1 MTATKTVDV
10 AIIGAGPAGM
20 AAALRVSQAGLSVV
34 VFDEQ
39 ARVGG
44 QIFRQTPSVF
54 KGGEPSAYR
63 LYPFGKALVEK
74 AEASAKID
82 WRFRQTVWGLFPEPD
97 GTRVRAAGS
106 TVMARKVLVATG
118 AYEMPVAFPGWTKPG
133 VMGVG
138 AIQTLL
144 KSQHIVPGQTF
155 VLAGSHPLL
164 LLVAALLCKSG
175 AQVREV
181 AFARSRPTFIEM
193 LSGLAA
199 VPGNLSIFRETA
211 HAFASLAKNRVPIRF
226 GRVVV
231 SANGPDDGIRS
242 VTLADCDAQWR
253 VTGGHRD
260 YDVDVLGIG
269 YGLLPS
275 TELCRQAGCSASWRP
290 LDGSWVIDHDGSQR
304 TSVKG
309 IYVAG
314 EPAGIRGAKS
324 AAAEGELAALTIIQD
339 IGRAAELQSE
349 VRSARRRIRS
359 IRRFSDRV
367 ATFFAP
373 RLDALAAL
381 ADDETLICRC
391 EDVEAG
397 EVRRFLRDNAH
408 ATNINVVKL
417 ACRTGMGFCQGRYCQ
432 HTIAQFVAQARD
444 QPIASCGCFSARAP
458 VKPTYLGNMLDGLS
472 EES

>member
-1 MTATKTVDV
+1 MTATKTVDLV
-10 AIIGAGPAGM
+10 IIGAGPAGM
-20 AAALRVSQAGLSVV
+20 AAALRASRAGLSVI

-44 QIFRQTPSVF
+44 QIFRQAPTAF
-54 KGGEPSAYR
+54 KGGEPSAFR
-63 LYPFGKALVEK
+63 LYPFGKALIQK
-74 AEASAKID
+74 AEASTEID
-82 WRFRQTVWGLFPEPD
+82 WRFRQTVWGLFPEID
-97 GTRVRAAGS
+97 AIRVCAAGS
-106 TVMARKVLVATG
+106 TILARKVLVATG

-138 AIQTLL
+138 AIQTLV

-181 AFARSRPTFIEM
+181 AFARSMPTFMET
-193 LSGLAA
+193 LSALAA
-199 VPGNLSIFRETA
+199 VPGNLSIFREA
-211 HAFASLAKNRVPIRF
+211 AGALAILAKHRVPIRF
-226 GRVVV
+226 SRMIV

-242 VTLADCDAQWR
+242 VTLADCDAEWR
-253 VTGGHRD
+253 VTGGHSD
-260 YDVDVLGIG
+260 HDVDVLGIG

-275 TELCRQAGCSASWRP
+275 TELCRQAGCSTSWHP
-290 LDGSWVIDHDGSQR
+290 LDGGWVADHDGSQR
-304 TSVKG
+304 SSIAS

-339 IGRAAELQSE
+339 LGRGAELE
-349 VRSARRRIRS
+349 TEARSVKRKIRS

-391 EDVEAG
+391 EEVDAG
-397 EVRRFLRDNAH
+397 EVRRFLEDNTH
-408 ATNINVVKL
+408 ATDINVVKL

-432 HTIAQFVAQARD
+432 HTIAQLVAKSRN

-458 VKPTYLGNMLDGLS
+458 IKPTYLSNMVDELPDDS
-472 EES
+472 